1 MSYILDAL
9 KRADTER
16 DRGQIPGLRSQP
28 LPGTAA
34 PARSRR
40 PMRRVAL
47 WLSLGLLMAGL
58 LAFGW
63 WFARPHPTDAGAQPQ
78 PVAAVPPAPQVPPA
92 APAAPALAEPPT
104 SPPAPL
110 LAEASPAAAP
120 ILVPQAPPV
129 APAAAPTRPPSPVPE
144 PAPAAVH
151 PANIPASSPPSP
163 PVGPATLAAVKI
175 TGSTYSANPAHRM
188 LIVNGRVLQE
198 GQEVSPGL
206 KLEVIGPR
214 SAVFNQ
220 QGVRY
225 NVNY

>member
-28 LPGTAA
+28 LPATAA
-34 PARSRR
+34 PARSG
-40 PMRRVAL
+40 RRVRRMAL

-58 LAFGW
+58 LALGW
-63 WFARPHPTDAGAQPQ
+63 WFARPHPGAADAPPQ

-92 APAAPALAEPPT
+92 APA
-104 SPPAPL
+104 PPAPL

-129 APAAAPTRPPSPVPE
+129 APAPAPAPAPTLPPAPVPE
-144 PAPAAVH
+144 PAPAAVN
-151 PANIPASSPPSP
+151 PANIPASTP
-163 PVGPATLAAVKI
+163 PVSPATLAAVKI

-188 LIVNGRVLQE
+188 LIVNGKVLQE